1 MIKILNS
8 ASVQDGVAQFKN
20 LSKITNP
27 IPCPIPCQRQNGLI
41 GQCFTVE
48 LVENF
53 LGKVEKR
60 TIIVLYL
67 FLRE

>member
-1 MIKILNS
+1 MIKNLNS
-8 ASVQDGVAQFKN
+8 ASVQDGVAQFMN
-20 LSKITNP
+20 LSKKTN
-27 IPCPIPCQRQNGLI
+27 PIPCQRQNGLI

-53 LGKVEKR
+53 LGNVEKR